1 MVSFDLECGRNV
13 CNSYFWYIKILVSIL
28 RRDFCL
34 ISARFFGCQFLGF
47 ERYRLNIRDPLTVEK
62 ESVSGQF
69 QCREVRKPML
79 SASERFSPRGH
90 SGPRQTADEFKSV
103 HFHFLFQLLLWS
115 HKTEFPKKN
124 NRKFFFLVQLWKIV
138 IFRQI
143 ADWNK
148 ILFPGH
154 RKKIDKFRFEI
165 EYKIFSFDFRRKFR
179 VEKKIFES

>member
-1 MVSFDLECGRNV
+1 MVSFDLECGKNV

-47 ERYRLNIRDPLTVEK
+47 ERYRLNIRDPLTVRK
-62 ESVSGQF
+62 NQF
-69 QCREVRKPML
+69 QAKFNAAKFANRCWPRSTAFYREDTLDRVKLRTNSNQFIFTSCL
-79 SASERFSPRGH
+79 NSF
-90 SGPRQTADEFKSV
+90 
-103 HFHFLFQLLLWS
+103 LWS
-115 HKTEFPKKN
+115 PKTEFPK
-124 NRKFFFLVQLWKIV
+124 NRKKNFLVQLWKIF

-154 RKKIDKFRFEI
+154 RKKSTSLDLKSNIKYLVLISAENFE
-165 EYKIFSFDFRRKFR
+165 S
-179 VEKKIFES
+179 KIFES

>member
-1 MVSFDLECGRNV
+1 MVSFDLECGKNV

-47 ERYRLNIRDPLTVEK
+47 ERYRLNIRDPLTVRK
-62 ESVSGQF
+62 NQF
-69 QCREVRKPML
+69 QAKFNAAKFANRCWPRSTAFYREDTLDRVKLRTNSNQFIFTSCL
-79 SASERFSPRGH
+79 SSFHGH
-90 SGPRQTADEFKSV
+90 LK
-103 HFHFLFQLLLWS
+103 LNFQ
-115 HKTEFPKKN
+115 KIEKI
-124 NRKFFFLVQLWKIV
+124 LVQLWKII

-154 RKKIDKFRFEI
+154 RKKNRQ
-165 EYKIFSFDFRRKFR
+165 
-179 VEKKIFES
+179 V